1 MHLVIAV
8 LKVFSVSVP
17 TERKRCNVCV
27 RIPAY
32 VHNDSPSPEYPYFGG
47 RATPSLYILLGDK
60 CTTGGY
66 TAESY
71 RCY

>member
-27 RIPAY
+27 SKPVY
-32 VHNDSPSPEYPYFGG
+32 VHNDRPSPEYPYFGG
-47 RATPSLYILLGDK
+47 RATPSLYTPWCEYLFLV
-60 CTTGGY
+60 GY
-66 TAESY
+66 L
-71 RCY
+71 